1 MWHRFWLN
9 VFTSLQYLVRD
20 FTLKLF
26 SSWFHF
32 LGCWLLMWI
41 ISVTIFDASFSYWN
55 TNRMLAK
62 TKWLVDKYGTKKN
75 KISSILMK
83 CYCWKHFSEKRLFLD
98 SSYFQSADFSP
109 ESSYQENVDIFRMY
123 SEFFLK

>member
-1 MWHRFWLN
+1 
-9 VFTSLQYLVRD
+9 
-20 FTLKLF
+20 
-26 SSWFHF
+26 
-32 LGCWLLMWI
+32 
-41 ISVTIFDASFSYWN
+41 
-55 TNRMLAK
+55 MLAK

-75 KISSILMK
+75 KISSILIK
-83 CYCWKHFSEKRLFLD
+83 CYCWKHFSEKRFFLD